1 MVVERCVGGF
11 GSERKRKEPGSD
23 ETEGPYSHFLLATR
37 FNHFSSSD
45 VSG

>member
-1 MVVERCVGGF
+1 MVVEGCVGGS
-11 GSERKRKEPGSD
+11 GSERKRKEAGSD

-37 FNHFSSSD
+37 SNHFSSSD